1 MPAFAR
7 ASLLVSGLFLIVLL
21 LCFGLQ
27 LRQAGLDIQRE
38 LASADSMARFLAVRL
53 AEDPHLLQTL
63 ESLQLRHLQLDWGDA
78 PEADATSGLLAHWLA
93 GEIGEPVRYQV
104 ALADGRQLG
113 IRVTPLDELEEI
125 HESLLQLLLLFAT
138 AWLLCLS
145 ASAWLVR
152 RGLHL
157 LAQLRQALQAV
168 AGGALATRL
177 PDCGPP
183 EAGHLA
189 QQFNQM
195 AQALQQASI
204 DNQTLTRAL
213 LATQEHERTQLAQ
226 ALHDDLGQMLAG
238 LRAQLYLLVACREQP
253 QQVARL
259 GEGLLATGEQM
270 QLSFRSLVRDLYPVM
285 LQHAGLVEALRQQ
298 VGLWQERHGLPCHLQ
313 LDAELPPLDSEAQA
327 HVYRLVQEALTN
339 IARHAAAS
347 QVQISLRCSQQQLQ
361 LQVVDDGCGLPQPLC
376 AGVGLHSMHERAR
389 SLGGQL
395 QLSQPPGGGLCL
407 RVEWNWQ
414 ENQPCTS

>member
-1 MPAFAR
+1 MPAFVR
-7 ASLLVSGLFLIVLL
+7 ASLLVSGLFLTVLL
-21 LCFGLQ
+21 LCLGLQ
-27 LRQAGLDIQRE
+27 LRQAGLDIRRE
-38 LASADSMARFLAVRL
+38 LQAADSMARFLAVRL
-53 AEDPHLLQTL
+53 AEDPHLLHTL
-63 ESLQLRHLQLDWGDA
+63 DSLQPRHLQLDWGTA
-78 PEADATSGLLAHWLA
+78 PATEAPAGLLAHWVR
-93 GEIGEPVRYQV
+93 GQIGTPVRYQV

-113 IRVTPLDELEEI
+113 IRVTPADELEEI
-125 HESLLQLLLLFAT
+125 HESLLQLLALFAT
-138 AWLLCLS
+138 AWLLCLG

-177 PDCGPP
+177 PASGPP
-183 EAGHLA
+183 EARHLA

-195 AQALQQASI
+195 AQALQQAST

-213 LATQEHERTQLAQ
+213 LATQERERTQLAQ

-259 GEGLLATGEQM
+259 GEALLATGEQM
-270 QLSFRSLVRDLYPVM
+270 QQGLRSLVRDLYPVM
-285 LQHAGLVEALRQQ
+285 LQHAGLEEALRQQ
-298 VGLWQERHGLPCHLQ
+298 VGLWQERHGLPCRL
-313 LDAELPPLDSEAQA
+313 ELEDGLPLLDSTAQA

-339 IARHAAAS
+339 IARHAGARTVQVSLRRRGALLCL
-347 QVQISLRCSQQQLQ
+347 QVQ
-361 LQVVDDGCGLPQPLC
+361 DDGCGLPQPLC

-389 SLGGQL
+389 SLGGSL
-395 QLSQPPGGGLCL
+395 QLAQPAGGGLCL